1 MAALVEKTLLRWI
14 GFQPRPVS
22 SEIWDAEIIHA
33 PLETLADLPVDFTK
47 AGPVQVEL
55 GHCPL
60 KEGCV
65 LRIAQRFRSLLRM
78 GQQPKVDSA
87 KRPMFRPIAGR
98 IPQCI
103 APATRLAGLP
113 PPQVLSAS
121 PP

>member
-1 MAALVEKTLLRWI
+1 MAALVEKTPLRWI

-22 SEIWDAEIIHA
+22 SEIWDAQIIHA
-33 PLETLADLPVDFTK
+33 PLETLADLPVHP
-47 AGPVQVEL
+47 AQAEPAQVEL
-55 GHCPL
+55 GQCPL
-60 KEGCV
+60 KEGCI

-103 APATRLAGLP
+103 APATRLADPQP
-113 PPQVLSAS
+113 PRAL
-121 PP
+121 